1 MRLVPEASRTSRGT
15 TVLNDMTI
23 TFAIVAAI
31 VVLFVWDRLP
41 VVVVAMATAL
51 ALWATGVLDLTEPAG
66 CHAAAQH
73 RRLPRCG

>member
-1 MRLVPEASRTSRGT
+1 
-15 TVLNDMTI
+15 MTI

-51 ALWATGVLDLTEPAG
+51 ALWATGVLDLGQA
-66 CHAAAQH
+66 
-73 RRLPRCG
+73 L